1 MKNLSEMKNDVKL
14 KLDIEFQSK
23 VKKYRGFM
31 NLLSNCLSTVVPTS
45 MFDDIASY
53 INGKS
58 EKIIRLRY
66 HDEGIHYNYIDVATD
81 DSLKELKIDAF
92 RAHDAYYNPRVNFA
106 SNDKKIVDFFNS
118 EFSRFEEWLTCN
130 GTVSI
135 KKLVRAINDGIY
147 NKYDFEFRKLN
158 INEYNFAD
166 SDYAL
171 KLGEFEEEIVSKI
184 RTLCEES
191 GLKL

>member
-1 MKNLSEMKNDVKL
+1 MKNLSEMKNDMEL
-14 KLDIEFQSK
+14 KLDMEFQSK

-31 NLLSNCLSTVVPTS
+31 NLLSNCLSTIVPTS

-58 EKIIRLRY
+58 QKIIRLRY
-66 HDEGIHYNYIDVATD
+66 NDGDIHYNYIDVVAD

-92 RAHDAYYNPRVNFA
+92 LAHDAYYDPRVNFT
-106 SNDKKIVDFFNS
+106 SNDKEIVDFFNR
-118 EFSRFEEWLTCN
+118 EFDRFVVWLTYN
-130 GTVSI
+130 GTVST
-135 KKLVRAINDGIY
+135 KKLVKAVNDGIY
-147 NKYDFEFRKLN
+147 NAYDFEFRKLN

-171 KLGEFEEEIVSKI
+171 KLGEFEEEIILKI